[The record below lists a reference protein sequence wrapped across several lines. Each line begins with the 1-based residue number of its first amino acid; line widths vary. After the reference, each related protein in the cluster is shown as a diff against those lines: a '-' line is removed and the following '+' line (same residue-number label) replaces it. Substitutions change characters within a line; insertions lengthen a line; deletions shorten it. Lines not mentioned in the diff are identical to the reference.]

1 MQVFHN
7 QYRNQPF
14 SFADLISRIMEIN
27 ELYLKTAFCCM
38 ACDGDIAPKELE
50 FIRSY
55 VSNNELFSV
64 VDVENKLNEYVA
76 DINQQG
82 ISFLNDYLKDIA
94 NMSLT
99 ETQELNIV
107 RIAIQ
112 MIEVDNKIEYSEISF
127 FKRIRLNLNI
137 SDVTI
142 LEDMP
147 DKEDYLLPDIILK
160 EYEFVLNTPFLNIN
174 LKN

>member
-1 MQVFHN
+1 
-7 QYRNQPF
+7 
-14 SFADLISRIMEIN
+14 
-27 ELYLKTAFCCM
+27 M
-38 ACDGDIAPKELE
+38 ACDGDSAPKELE

-112 MIEVDNKIEYSEISF
+112 MI
-127 FKRIRLNLNI
+127 
-137 SDVTI
+137 
-142 LEDMP
+142 
-147 DKEDYLLPDIILK
+147 
-160 EYEFVLNTPFLNIN
+160 
-174 LKN
+174 

>member
-1 MQVFHN
+1 MNVLEEVIKTSKPSISIDVIHEHEAIRDKFLGIKQN
-7 QYRNQPF
+7 LINEGKL
-14 SFADLISRIMEIN
+14 DLISRIMEIN

-112 MIEVDNKIEYSEISF
+112 
-127 FKRIRLNLNI
+127 
-137 SDVTI
+137 
-142 LEDMP
+142 
-147 DKEDYLLPDIILK
+147 
-160 EYEFVLNTPFLNIN
+160 
-174 LKN
+174 

>member
-1 MQVFHN
+1 
-7 QYRNQPF
+7 
-14 SFADLISRIMEIN
+14 
-27 ELYLKTAFCCM
+27 M

-127 FKRIRLNLNI
+127 FKRIRPVSYTHLHETNFYHSYLYI
-137 SDVTI
+137 SMYCKA
-142 LEDMP
+142 L
-147 DKEDYLLPDIILK
+147 
-160 EYEFVLNTPFLNIN
+160 F
-174 LKN
+174 KNR

>member
-1 MQVFHN
+1 
-7 QYRNQPF
+7 
-14 SFADLISRIMEIN
+14 MEIN

-112 MIEVDNKIEYSEISF
+112 MIEVDNKIEYSEI
-127 FKRIRLNLNI
+127 
-137 SDVTI
+137 
-142 LEDMP
+142 
-147 DKEDYLLPDIILK
+147 DYLLPDIILK

>member
-1 MQVFHN
+1 
-7 QYRNQPF
+7 
-14 SFADLISRIMEIN
+14 
-27 ELYLKTAFCCM
+27 M
-38 ACDGDIAPKELE
+38 ACDGDIAKEEVSLVNDITSKQELFRDMNIEATINDYVAAINAKGALFLKQYLKELE
-50 FIRSY
+50 AQNLS
-55 VSNNELFSV
+55 
-64 VDVENKLNEYVA
+64 
-76 DINQQG
+76 
-82 ISFLNDYLKDIA
+82 
-94 NMSLT
+94 T
-99 ETQELNIV
+99 EEQMKI
-107 RIAIQ
+107 IDFAIQ
-112 MIEVDNKIEYSEISF
+112 TIYADNKIEYSEISF

>member
-1 MQVFHN
+1 
-7 QYRNQPF
+7 
-14 SFADLISRIMEIN
+14 MEIN

-127 FKRIRLNLNI
+127 FKRIRL
-137 SDVTI
+137 
-142 LEDMP
+142 
-147 DKEDYLLPDIILK
+147 K

>member
-1 MQVFHN
+1 M
-7 QYRNQPF
+7 
-14 SFADLISRIMEIN
+14 
-27 ELYLKTAFCCM
+27 
-38 ACDGDIAPKELE
+38 
-50 FIRSY
+50 
-55 VSNNELFSV
+55 
-64 VDVENKLNEYVA
+64 DVENKLNEYVA

>member
-1 MQVFHN
+1 
-7 QYRNQPF
+7 
-14 SFADLISRIMEIN
+14 MEIN

-38 ACDGDIAPKELE
+38 ACDGDIALKELE
-50 FIRSY
+50 LIRSY
-55 VSNNELFSV
+55 VSNNKLFSM
-64 VDVENKLNEYVA
+64 VDVEKKLNEYVA
-76 DINQQG
+76 DINQHG
-82 ISFLNDYLKDIA
+82 ISFLNHYLKDIA
-94 NMSLT
+94 NMSLI
-99 ETQELNIV
+99 EIQELNIV

-112 MIEVDNKIEYSEISF
+112 MIEADNKIEYSEISF

-137 SDVTI
+137 SDATI

-174 LKN
+174 LKI